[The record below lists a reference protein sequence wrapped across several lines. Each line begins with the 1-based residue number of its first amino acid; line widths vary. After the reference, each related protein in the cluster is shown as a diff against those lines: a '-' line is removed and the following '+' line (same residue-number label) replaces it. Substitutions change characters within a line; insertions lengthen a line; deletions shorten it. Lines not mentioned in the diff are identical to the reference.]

1 MTISTKG
8 KPNKSADSRFAEAR
22 ATPFRR
28 EKKDDGRFAEAGAT
42 PFQIKMMADC
52 VPSNGQ
58 QRIK

>member
-42 PFQIKMMADC
+42 PFQK
-52 VPSNGQ
+52 
-58 QRIK
+58 K